1 MITHHALQNS
11 LLLVQ
16 TQCYV
21 WNFGGTLV
29 ICNFSNKIA
38 HFKFYQKSFT
48 SLTEKNKNFNSEIQV
63 VLFILA
69 AFSIDTFSLFNT
81 LYLVELTPGKMVF

>member
-1 MITHHALQNS
+1 MMIIHHALQNS

-16 TQCYV
+16 IQCYV

-29 ICNFSNKIA
+29 ICNFSDNVA
-38 HFKFYQKSFT
+38 HFKFVKNLT
-48 SLTEKNKNFNSEIQV
+48 SLTEKNKNLNSEIQD

-69 AFSIDTFSLFNT
+69 AFSKDTFSLFNT
-81 LYLVELTPGKMVF
+81 LYSVELTPGKMVF